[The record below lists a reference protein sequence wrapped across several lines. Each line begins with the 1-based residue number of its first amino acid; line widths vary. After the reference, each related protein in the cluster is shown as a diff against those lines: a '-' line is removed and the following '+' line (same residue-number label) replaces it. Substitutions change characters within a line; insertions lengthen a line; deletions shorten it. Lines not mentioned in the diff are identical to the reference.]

1 MSDTTRNTYQEGI
14 DMLYK
19 EYPVFIAFETLK
31 YGRKSRT
38 DDPLLSVEEV
48 LEKHDR
54 ILDEYADK
62 YLGGRIPPQ
71 NEYREVKS
79 SESIDDR
86 PEMLRLLKAIESPN
100 IKAILVVEPQRLCRG
115 DLEDMGRLIKLLR
128 YTNTYVLTPHKTYDL
143 RDEYDRDAF
152 ERELKRGNEYLEY
165 TKKILQR
172 GTLLS
177 VKEGNYVGSTPPFG
191 FDKDIRVDGKKVC
204 HTLKENKAE
213 ADVVRMIFDWYVN
226 EDIGTHL
233 ICRRLEALGILTRNG
248 SKRWYD
254 STIYR
259 ILENVHYIGKVRWNF
274 RKTIKIV
281 EDQKIIK
288 KRPKPEVEEY
298 LTFEGKHDPIVSDE
312 IFHKAQLIKGSK
324 PRAKTDQTLKNPLSG
339 LVFCKCG
346 HSCGYNT
353 FRKNGREYAP
363 AKIVCNDQI
372 HCKSGSV
379 DFEEVI
385 EYIIA
390 VLKDVVEDYQ
400 IRIKEE
406 KGDSSKL
413 HRDLVD
419 RLEKKLKDLEEK
431 EVRQWEDQYNP
442 EVAMPPEI
450 FKKLNKKLLKEKE
463 EVKQALCDAQ
473 DSIPEPV
480 DYKDK
485 IIRFTTAI
493 EYLQDPNVPAKIT
506 NRYLKDIIDR
516 IDYERPPAVRI
527 PKDQRHLYPDVPKG
541 ERWYMAPYKIKIHLK

>member
-1 MSDTTRNTYQEGI
+1 
-14 DMLYK
+14 MLYK

>member
-1 MSDTTRNTYQEGI
+1 
-14 DMLYK
+14 MLYK
-19 EYPVFIAFETLK
+19 EYPVFMAFETLK

-62 YLGGRIPPQ
+62 YLGGRIPPH

-86 PEMLRLLKAIESPN
+86 PEMLRLLKAIESPK

-213 ADVVRMIFDWYVN
+213 ADIVRMIFDWYVN

-233 ICRRLEALGILTRNG
+233 ICRRLEALGVLTRNG

-281 EDQKIIK
+281 EDQKVIK

-298 LTFEGKHDPIVSDE
+298 LTFEGKHDPIISDE

-363 AKIVCNDQI
+363 AKIVCNDQV

-385 EYIIA
+385 EYIIT

-406 KGDSSKL
+406 KDDSTKL

-485 IIRFTTAI
+485 IMRFTTAI

-516 IDYERPPAVRI
+516 IDYERPPAIRI

>member
-1 MSDTTRNTYQEGI
+1 
-14 DMLYK
+14 MLYK
-19 EYPVFIAFETLK
+19 EYPVFMAFETLK

-48 LEKHDR
+48 LEKHDK
-54 ILDEYADK
+54 ILDEYAEK
-62 YLGGRIPPQ
+62 YLGGHIPPQ

-86 PEMLRLLKAIESPN
+86 PEMLRLLKAIESPKV
-100 IKAILVVEPQRLCRG
+100 KAILVVEVQRLCRG

-128 YTNTYVLTPHKTYDL
+128 YTNTYVITPQKIYDL

-177 VKEGNYVGSTPPFG
+177 VKEGNYVGSKPPYG
-191 FDKDIRVDGKKVC
+191 FDRDVRVNGKKIC

-233 ICRRLEALGILTRNG
+233 ICRRLEGLGIKTRTG
-248 SKRWYD
+248 VKRWKD
-254 STIYR
+254 VTIYR

-274 RKTIKIV
+274 RKTVKVV

-288 KRPKPEVEEY
+288 KRPKPEADEY
-298 LTFEGKHDPIVSDE
+298 LIFEGKHDPIISE
-312 IFHKAQLIKGSK
+312 ELFYKAQEIKGSK
-324 PRAKTDQTLKNPLSG
+324 HKTKTDNTLKNPLSG

-353 FRKNGREYAP
+353 YRNKGVTFAG
-363 AKIVCNDQI
+363 AKLVCNDQV
-372 HCKSGSV
+372 HCKSGSANFDEV
-379 DFEEVI
+379 VNYICNVLQDCIHDF
-385 EYIIA
+385 
-390 VLKDVVEDYQ
+390 K
-400 IRIKEE
+400 IRIKED
-406 KGDSSKL
+406 KDDSIKL
-413 HRDLVD
+413 HKDLVI
-419 RLEKKLKDLEEK
+419 RLEKKLEELEER
-431 EVRQWEDQYNP
+431 EVKQWEDQYKP

-450 FKKLNKKLLKEKE
+450 FKRLNEKLLKEKE
-463 EVKQALCDAQ
+463 EVKQALCNAQ
-473 DSIPEPV
+473 GSIPEPV
-480 DYKDK
+480 DYKNK
-485 IIRFTTAI
+485 VIRFTKAV
-493 EYLQDPNVPAKIT
+493 EYLKDPTVPAKIT

-527 PKDQRHLYPDVPKG
+527 SKKERYLYPDVLKG
-541 ERWYMAPYKIKIHLK
+541 ERWYMQPYKINIHLK

>member
-1 MSDTTRNTYQEGI
+1 
-14 DMLYK
+14 MLYK
-19 EYPVFIAFETLK
+19 EYPVFLAFETLK

-48 LEKHDR
+48 LEKHDK
-54 ILDEYADK
+54 ILDEYADT

-86 PEMLRLLKAIESPN
+86 PEMLRLLKAIESPK

-191 FDKDIRVDGKKVC
+191 FDKDVRIDGKKVC

-226 EDIGTHL
+226 EDIGVHL
-233 ICRRLEALGILTRNG
+233 ICRRLENLGIKTRNG
-248 SKRWYD
+248 SKRWYG

-274 RKTIKIV
+274 RKTVKII
-281 EDQKIIK
+281 EDQKVVK

-298 LTFEGKHDPIVSDE
+298 LVFEGKHDPIISDE
-312 IFHKAQLIKGSK
+312 LFYKAQTIKGSK

-346 HSCGYNT
+346 HLCGYNT

-363 AKIVCNDQI
+363 TKIVCNDQV

-379 DFEEVI
+379 DFEEVVD
-385 EYIIA
+385 YIIT
-390 VLKDVVEDYQ
+390 VLKDVVDDFQ
-400 IRIKEE
+400 IRIKED
-406 KGDSSKL
+406 KDDSVKL
-413 HRDLVD
+413 HKDLVV
-419 RLEKKLKDLEEK
+419 RLEKKLKELEEK
-431 EVRQWEDQYNP
+431 EIKQWEDQYNP

-450 FKKLNKKLLKEKE
+450 FKKLNEKLLKEKE
-463 EVKQALCDAQ
+463 EVKQALCNAQ

-485 IIRFTTAI
+485 MQRFTDAI
-493 EYLQDPNVPAKIT
+493 NALEDRSIPAKIT

-516 IDYERPPAVRI
+516 IDYTRPPAIRI